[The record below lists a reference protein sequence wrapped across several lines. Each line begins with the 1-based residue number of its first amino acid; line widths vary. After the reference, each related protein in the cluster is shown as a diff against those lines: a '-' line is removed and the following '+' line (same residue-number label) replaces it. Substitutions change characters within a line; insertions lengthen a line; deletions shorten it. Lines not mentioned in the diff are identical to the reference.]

1 MENKI
6 NIRTETRSLDELY
19 NFINSDN
26 TNDAEGKYGK
36 VYIVERKLAGLLFYP
51 KRALKVVPL
60 TAFYTIAN
68 TLVEI
73 QAFLELQCTSYVRN
87 LNEDNIFNNCAI
99 VILHDYFLK
108 TNELV
113 SNDLNSS
120 SFIINENFST
130 TLYLEFDYVDKDGLD
145 YQAKIGNLILKNNIV
160 DTLQQLTRNFGDLVA
175 TLNKAH
181 QHCILHRDIKP
192 ENVLYNQ
199 YDDQLVFIDF
209 GLACFYPQC
218 TGFVGT
224 PGFID
229 PFVQYYSYVNSNAN
243 NNNTLN
249 ISMILLD
256 EKSDIYSFGITMYE
270 LITTK
275 QATDDEP
282 KFNLNNIKR
291 ELLVK
296 YYIYVDHLNTIAKLY
311 TNQIEQLKNEFDEL
325 QEEENYLNINAP
337 LIMIEAVKRMIIPW
351 SAEKKPTLSSI
362 LNALLM
368 GDINLLEN
376 FNSNYICN
384 KYHQ

>member
-1 MENKI
+1 MSEEI
-6 NIRTETRSLDELY
+6 TIRTETRSLNELY

-68 TLVEI
+68 ALVEI
-73 QAFLELQCTSYVRN
+73 RAFLELQCTSYVRN
-87 LNEDNIFNNCAI
+87 FNEPNVFNDCAI
-99 VILHDYFLK
+99 VILHDYFIK
-108 TNELV
+108 V
-113 SNDLNSS
+113 
-120 SFIINENFST
+120 ENFQT

-145 YQAKIGNLILKNNIV
+145 YQAKIGNLILKKNIV
-160 DTLQQLTRNFGDLVA
+160 DTLQRLTRNFGDLVA

-224 PGFID
+224 TGFID
-229 PFVQYYSYVNSNAN
+229 PFVQYYNYINSNAN
-243 NNNTLN
+243 NYNTNNTNPLN
-249 ISMILLD
+249 MALD
-256 EKSDIYSFGITMYE
+256 EKSDIYSLGITMYE

-296 YYIYVDHLNTIAKLY
+296 YYTYVDHLNNIAELY
-311 TNQIEQLKNEFDEL
+311 SKQAEQLKNEYEEL
-325 QEEENYLNINAP
+325 QEEENYLHINAP
-337 LIMIEAVKRMIIPW
+337 IVMIEAVKRMIIHW
-351 SAEKKPTLSSI
+351 SVEKRPTLSSI

-368 GDINLLEN
+368 GDATLLEN
-376 FNSNYICN
+376 FNNNYTCN
-384 KYHQ
+384 KYIQ